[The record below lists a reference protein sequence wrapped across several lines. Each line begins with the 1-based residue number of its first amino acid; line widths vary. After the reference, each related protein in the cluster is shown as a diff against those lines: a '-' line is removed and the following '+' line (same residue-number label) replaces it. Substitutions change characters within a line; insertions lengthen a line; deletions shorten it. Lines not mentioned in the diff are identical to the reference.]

1 MGIEAAPAER
11 SGATSGNGV
20 GAEILSLV
28 TFGPAVVIASY
39 LAFRPPEWLSRLLA
53 GNVAVR
59 VTATILCAALVA
71 YGCRRVVQALLRLC
85 GFR

>member
-1 MGIEAAPAER
+1 MSE
-11 SGATSGNGV
+11 SSV
-20 GAEILSLV
+20 GPLILSIIA
-28 TFGPAVVIASY
+28 FGPAVVLASY
-39 LAFRPPEWLSRLLA
+39 LAFRPPAWVQQLLA